1 MKINPNAKT
10 GASYA
15 KLFKEKIEQQNIS
28 ARSNGQNEQ
37 SNIKVQQKGIKFDD
51 WDDKDGKLQVVIS
64 NKKGIKLYDSRKKL
78 ARYLA
83 TKLNH
88 TAREI
93 EEIIEIEGCEKIN
106 EMHSGY
112 RCCYLLFDKWLLVD
126 DNKSNKYIGG

>member
-1 MKINPNAKT
+1 MSHFIRIGGIDMKEIT
-10 GASYA
+10 ID
-15 KLFKEKIEQQNIS
+15 EI
-28 ARSNGQNEQ
+28 
-37 SNIKVQQKGIKFDD
+37 IKRNTDYSKQPYTLSLVQPDKGIKFDD

-93 EEIIEIEGCEKIN
+93 EDIIAIEGCEKIN

-126 DNKSNKYIGG
+126 DKKSNKYIGG

>member
-1 MKINPNAKT
+1 MSHFIRIGGIDMKEIT
-10 GASYA
+10 ID
-15 KLFKEKIEQQNIS
+15 EI
-28 ARSNGQNEQ
+28 
-37 SNIKVQQKGIKFDD
+37 IKRNTDYSKQPYTLSLVQPDKGIKFDD

-64 NKKGIKLYDSRKKL
+64 NKKGIKLYDSRKKF
-78 ARYLA
+78 ARFLS

-93 EEIIEIEGCEKIN
+93 EEIIESEGCEKIN

>member
-1 MKINPNAKT
+1 MKEIT
-10 GASYA
+10 IDE
-15 KLFKEKIEQQNIS
+15 L
-28 ARSNGQNEQ
+28 
-37 SNIKVQQKGIKFDD
+37 IKRNTDYSKQPYTLSLVQPEIGIKFDD

-78 ARYLA
+78 AKFLS

-93 EEIIEIEGCEKIN
+93 EEIIESEGCEKIN

-112 RCCYLLFDKWLLVD
+112 RCCYLLFDQWLLVN
-126 DNKSNKYIGG
+126 DNKLNK

>member
-1 MKINPNAKT
+1 MSHFIRIGGIDMKEIT
-10 GASYA
+10 ID
-15 KLFKEKIEQQNIS
+15 EI
-28 ARSNGQNEQ
+28 
-37 SNIKVQQKGIKFDD
+37 IKRNTDYSKQPYTLSLVQPDKGIKFDD

-78 ARYLA
+78 ARFLS

-126 DNKSNKYIGG
+126 DKKLNK